1 MLVLQKELQSS
12 PPHQWPGSQS
22 GECDKLYCFKPI
34 SVTITITHINTHK
47 IKSSQDV
54 AIKHVVSSLL

>member
-1 MLVLQKELQSS
+1 MLSTPLVWPE
-12 PPHQWPGSQS
+12 WPGSQS
-22 GECDKLYCFKPI
+22 GECDKLYCFKRI
-34 SVTITITHINTHK
+34 SATNTITHK